1 MYLNV
6 LEKPVSRFSSD
17 RMFGI
22 GVHFDIRQSD
32 KVLSTKD
39 WESFKGWCLIFCK
52 ANDDH
57 MMLLE
62 KQQYKLSSLGE

>member
-1 MYLNV
+1 
-6 LEKPVSRFSSD
+6 
-17 RMFGI
+17 MFGI